1 MNGVAWPITGSALA
15 SRWILSSMARS
26 LAFLSFWWALSRRY
40 RAIGPMKAMREVEKG
55 EAWTGL

>member
-1 MNGVAWPITGSALA
+1 
-15 SRWILSSMARS
+15 